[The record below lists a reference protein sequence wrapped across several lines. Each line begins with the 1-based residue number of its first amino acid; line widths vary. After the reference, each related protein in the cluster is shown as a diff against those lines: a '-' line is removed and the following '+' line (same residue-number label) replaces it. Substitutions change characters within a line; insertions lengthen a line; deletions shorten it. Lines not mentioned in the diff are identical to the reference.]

1 MQAECRG
8 SRCFLGILFRFWTF
22 SRLNSPVNQ
31 AGTGLR
37 KRGGDIPN
45 VRV

>member
-1 MQAECRG
+1 
-8 SRCFLGILFRFWTF
+8 LFSWHPVRFWTF